1 MSWALWILPAI
12 GLCAIFGYGFF
23 LGWWARGK
31 ALRGIE
37 HSLDAWR
44 KLGEAL
50 ARGEELTV
58 TEIDP
63 KTGKERFD
71 A

>member
-1 MSWALWILPAI
+1 MSEILTI
-12 GLCAIFGYGFF
+12 VFVCTIFGYGFY

-63 KTGKERFD
+63 KTGKGKFD